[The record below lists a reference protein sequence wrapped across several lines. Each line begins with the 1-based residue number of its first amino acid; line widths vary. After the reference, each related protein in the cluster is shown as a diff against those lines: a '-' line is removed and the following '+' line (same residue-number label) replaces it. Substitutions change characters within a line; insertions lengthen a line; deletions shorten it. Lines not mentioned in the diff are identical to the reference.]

1 MGKGEVP
8 VVAVELAPSRPP
20 ISNGGMA
27 NRIHLLVAFDV
38 GYEVREETAREV
50 ARRLTPAESHERR
63 LPRRYLEYQAPPVE
77 VSLPMRE
84 LEIDQARL
92 PTEVAARLF
101 DFGGL
106 VLSFRMPMPAARDQR
121 LQLSRSLRFKPPV
134 EMARQIAADVMEKFR
149 AAIVRPDLDDL
160 VESYVVL
167 ELDAE
172 GDGAESLLARQ
183 GPYVAEL
190 LRGEG
195 GALSGQE
202 AEDALRSSVSFT
214 PTDLVIADYD
224 AAILFG
230 LEHPDHEDVLDILEF
245 TNLQLLELRALDR
258 RLDRRISDLYGTA
271 AAGSARTLFESGSRR
286 QRLLR
291 ALTELKLDSA
301 LLAERLQNAFKVIGD
316 LYYARI
322 YRAAAQRLH
331 LADWEASS
339 ERKLRVVGEI
349 QDATLHALEA
359 RRFEVLEWII
369 IVLIAAELAL
379 GLLHR

>member
-1 MGKGEVP
+1 
-8 VVAVELAPSRPP
+8 
-20 ISNGGMA
+20 
-27 NRIHLLVAFDV
+27 V
-38 GYEVREETAREV
+38 G
-50 ARRLTPAESHERR
+50 
-63 LPRRYLEYQAPPVE
+63 
-77 VSLPMRE
+77 
-84 LEIDQARL
+84 
-92 PTEVAARLF
+92 
-101 DFGGL
+101 
-106 VLSFRMPMPAARDQR
+106 
-121 LQLSRSLRFKPPV
+121 
-134 EMARQIAADVMEKFR
+134 AD
-149 AAIVRPDLDDL
+149 
-160 VESYVVL
+160 
-167 ELDAE
+167 
-172 GDGAESLLARQ
+172 GDGAERLLARD
-183 GPYVAEL
+183 GSYLAEL

-258 RLDRRISDLYGTA
+258 RLDRRISDLYGAA
-271 AAGSARTLFESGSRR
+271 AAGSARTLFVSGSRVRR

-331 LADWEASS
+331 LADWEAST

-349 QDATLHALEA
+349 QDATLHAIEA